1 MMTNQ
6 TIDKL
11 HGLNLRA
18 MAEAIS
24 EQIANPEFASLGF
37 EERLGLAV
45 DRECDARASRSLAR
59 KLRDAKLRQQACL
72 EDIDF
77 RAQRGLDKAAT
88 LSLFEC
94 SFIRS
99 HSNVIITGPTGVGKT
114 YLACALANKACRL
127 DFTARY
133 FRTSNLL
140 SEIAVARGDGSYP
153 SLMRRLEHTSLL
165 VLDDWGLFGIDTEA
179 ARDIFELLE
188 DRTHRG
194 SMVIVSQAPVECWH
208 DLIAAPT
215 IADAILD
222 RLVHNSHRIEL
233 VGESMRKRLSPLAN
247 PESEAH

>member
-6 TIDKL
+6 TLDKL
-11 HGLNLRA
+11 HSLNLKA

-24 EQIANPEFASLGF
+24 EQFANPEFASLSF
-37 EERLGLAV
+37 EERLGLAL

-59 KLRDAKLRQQACL
+59 KLRDAKLRQPASV

-77 RAQRGLDKAAT
+77 RARRGLDKAAT

-94 SFIRS
+94 NFIRS

-114 YLACALANKACRL
+114 YLACALANRACRL
-127 DFTARY
+127 DLTARY

-140 SEIAVARGDGSYP
+140 SEIAIARGDGSYP
-153 SLMRRLEHTSLL
+153 SLMRRLERMSLII
-165 VLDDWGLFGIDTEA
+165 LDDWGLFPIDSEA
-179 ARDIFELLE
+179 ARDIFELLD

-194 SMVIVSQAPVECWH
+194 STVIVSQVPVECWH
-208 DLIAAPT
+208 DVIAAPT

-233 VGESMRKRLSPLAN
+233 TGESMRKRLSPLAIH
-247 PESEAH
+247 ESKVQ

>member
-11 HGLNLRA
+11 HSLNLRA

-24 EQIANPEFASLGF
+24 EQIANPEFASLSF
-37 EERLGLAV
+37 EQRLGLAV

-59 KLRDAKLRQQACL
+59 KLRDAKLRQQACV

-77 RAQRGLDKAAT
+77 RAHRGLDKAAI

-94 SFIRS
+94 NFIRS

-133 FRTSNLL
+133 FKTSSLL
-140 SEIAVARGDGSYP
+140 SEIAIARGDGSYP
-153 SLMRRLEHTSLL
+153 SLMRRLERASL
-165 VLDDWGLFGIDTEA
+165 VILDDWGLFGIDAEA

-188 DRTHRG
+188 DRTHRS
-194 SMVIVSQAPVECWH
+194 SMVIVSQAPLECWH

-222 RLVHNSHRIEL
+222 RLIHNCHRIEL
-233 VGESMRKRLSPLAN
+233 TGESMRKRVSPLTN
-247 PESEAH
+247 SESETN

>member
-1 MMTNQ
+1 MMINQ
-6 TIDKL
+6 TLDKL
-11 HGLNLRA
+11 HSLNLA
-18 MAEAIS
+18 TMAEAIS
-24 EQIANPEFASLGF
+24 EQLANPDFASLSF

-45 DRECDARASRSLAR
+45 DRECDARACRSLAR
-59 KLRDAKLRQQACL
+59 KLRGAKLRQHASV

-77 RAQRGLDKAAT
+77 RAHRGLDKAAT

-94 SFIRS
+94 NFIKA

-127 DFTARY
+127 DFTAKH
-133 FRTSNLL
+133 FRTSTLL
-140 SEIAVARGDGSYP
+140 SEIAIARGDGSYP
-153 SLMRRLEHTSLL
+153 SLMRRLEKISLII
-165 VLDDWGLFGIDTEA
+165 LDDWGLFGIDAEA

-208 DLIAAPT
+208 DIIAAPT

-222 RLVHNSHRIEL
+222 RLVHNSYRIQMS
-233 VGESMRKRLSPLAN
+233 GESMRKLLSPL
-247 PESEAH
+247 P

>member
-1 MMTNQ
+1 
-6 TIDKL
+6 
-11 HGLNLRA
+11 

-24 EQIANPEFASLGF
+24 EQIANPEFASLSF

-59 KLRDAKLRQQACL
+59 KLRDAKLRQQASV

-77 RAQRGLDKAAT
+77 RAHRGLDKATT

-133 FRTSNLL
+133 FRTSTLL
-140 SEIAVARGDGSYP
+140 SEIVIARGDGI
-153 SLMRRLEHTSLL
+153 LKQ
-165 VLDDWGLFGIDTEA
+165 VQD
-179 ARDIFELLE
+179 
-188 DRTHRG
+188 
-194 SMVIVSQAPVECWH
+194 
-208 DLIAAPT
+208 
-215 IADAILD
+215 IADAQA
-222 RLVHNSHRIEL
+222 
-233 VGESMRKRLSPLAN
+233 GAYQPLG
-247 PESEAH
+247 PR

>member
-6 TIDKL
+6 TLDKL
-11 HGLNLRA
+11 HSLNLKA
-18 MAEAIS
+18 MADAVS
-24 EQIANPEFASLGF
+24 EQLANPEFTSLSF

-59 KLRDAKLRQQACL
+59 KLRDAKLRQPASL

-77 RAQRGLDKAAT
+77 RAHRGLEKAAT

-94 SFIRS
+94 NFIAA

-127 DFTARY
+127 HFTAGY
-133 FRTSNLL
+133 FKTGSLL
-140 SEIAVARGDGSYP
+140 TQIAVARGDGSYP
-153 SLMRRLEHTSLL
+153 SLMRRLERMSLII
-165 VLDDWGLFGIDTEA
+165 LDDWGLYGIDAEA
-179 ARDIFELLE
+179 ARDIFELLD

-194 SMVIVSQAPVECWH
+194 SMVIASQAPVECWH
-208 DLIAAPT
+208 DIIAAPA

-222 RLVHNSHRIEL
+222 RLVHNSYRIEL
-233 VGESMRKRLSPLAN
+233 TGESMRKRLSPLAIH
-247 PESEAH
+247 ESQVR

>member
-6 TIDKL
+6 TLDKL
-11 HGLNLRA
+11 HSLNLRA

-24 EQIANPEFASLGF
+24 EQLANPEFASLSF
-37 EERLGLAV
+37 EERLGMAV
-45 DRECDARASRSLAR
+45 DRECDARTSRSLAR
-59 KLRDAKLRQQACL
+59 KLRDAKLRQPASV

-77 RAQRGLDKAAT
+77 RAHRGLDKAAI

-94 SFIRS
+94 NFIRS

-114 YLACALANKACRL
+114 YIACALANKACRL

-133 FRTSNLL
+133 FKTSAIL
-140 SEIAVARGDGSYP
+140 SQIAIARGDGSYP
-153 SLMRRLEHTSLL
+153 SLMRRLERMSLII
-165 VLDDWGLFGIDTEA
+165 LDDWGLFGFDAGA

-208 DLIAAPT
+208 DIIAAPT

-222 RLVHNSHRIEL
+222 RLVHNSYRVEL
-233 VGESMRKRLSPLAN
+233 TGESMRKVSVQLRTPCRV
-247 PESEAH
+247 

>member
-6 TIDKL
+6 TLDKL
-11 HGLNLRA
+11 YDLNLKA

-24 EQIANPEFASLGF
+24 EQLANADIASLSF

-59 KLRDAKLRQQACL
+59 KLRDAKLKEHASV

-77 RAQRGLDKAAT
+77 RAHRGLDKAAT

-94 SFIRS
+94 NFIRS

-127 DFTARY
+127 NFTARY
-133 FRTSNLL
+133 FRTNSLL
-140 SEIAVARGDGSYP
+140 SEIAIARGDGSYP
-153 SLMRRLEHTSLL
+153 PLMRRLEKTDLL
-165 VLDDWGLFGIDTEA
+165 ILDDWGLFGVDAEA

-188 DRTHRG
+188 DRSHRG
-194 SMVIVSQAPVECWH
+194 SMVIVGQTPVECWH
-208 DLIAAPT
+208 DIIAAPT

-222 RLVHNSHRIEL
+222 RLVHNSYRIEL
-233 VGESMRKRLSPLAN
+233 TGESMRKRLAPQAN
-247 PESEAH
+247 PENEVA